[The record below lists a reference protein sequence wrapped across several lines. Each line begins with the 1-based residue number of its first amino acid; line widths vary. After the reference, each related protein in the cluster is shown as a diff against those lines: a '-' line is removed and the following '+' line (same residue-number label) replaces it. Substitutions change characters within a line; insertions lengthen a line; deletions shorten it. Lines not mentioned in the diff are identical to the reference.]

1 MKCFHSCGVS
11 TGKLRMKS
19 FYAFVSIMFS
29 YVSNYV
35 PQVLNVLEEFLDLGP
50 GGGIDEVHY
59 APGFTLIGVEANFD

>member
-1 MKCFHSCGVS
+1 
-11 TGKLRMKS
+11 MKS